1 MLRNIF
7 VMFVLS
13 VITSYFGIE
22 LLEALPQLVNKSYQ
36 PNLFDLGWFLGFAM
50 VFSPGIPVM
59 FLAMMIQM
67 NMDQTK

>member
-7 VMFVLS
+7 IMFVLS

-22 LLEALPQLVNKSYQ
+22 LLEVLPEYVNKSYQ
-36 PNLFDLGWFLGFAM
+36 PNLFDLGWFVGFAM

-59 FLAMMIQM
+59 FFCLEVQLRLE
-67 NMDQTK
+67 KR